1 MKRVF
6 AVGLLLSLT
15 AGAAQAQLSTFPVWY
30 SPAFGSGVGVFANFG
45 TGLNDDAKFG
55 TDAPLA
61 FGGHIM
67 VGASAFKGWAG
78 ANYVNPKVTGVDK
91 EVSFGGNLGVAI
103 YQGSTTPVY
112 VDLMAGV
119 GYSKFGSGAG
129 ELKQLMFPI
138 ALPIAYGAAL
148 EGGTTVEVW
157 AAPALLIFRTEVGGA
172 GSESDMGFGA
182 GGGINVYS
190 AMGIGGFV
198 AVDWSSTKFLGAT
211 EALTP
216 FRVGAGLG
224 WKFAVPSFPAAKG
237 LVGG

>member
-6 AVGLLLSLT
+6 AVCLLLSLS
-15 AGAAQAQLSTFPVWY
+15 AGAAQAQLHTFPVWY

-55 TDAPLA
+55 DSAPLA

-78 ANYVNPKVTGVDK
+78 ANYVNPKVTGADK
-91 EVSFGGNLGVAI
+91 EVTFGGNVGVGI
-103 YQGSTTPVY
+103 YQGSTTPIY
-112 VDLMAGV
+112 VDIMAGV
-119 GYSKFGSGAG
+119 GYAKFGGDS
-129 ELKQLMFPI
+129 ELNFPV

-157 AAPALLIFRTEVGGA
+157 AAPVLQIYSFSPEVG
-172 GSESDMGFGA
+172 SSQTEIGFGA
-182 GGGINVYS
+182 GGGVNVYS

-198 AVDWSSTKFLGAT
+198 AVDWQSVKIGDPGVTWK
-211 EALTP
+211 P
-216 FRVGAGLG
+216 FRLGAGLG
-224 WKFAVPSFPAAKG
+224 WKFTVPSFPDSKG
-237 LVGG
+237 LAGG